1 MSLWNILL
9 EVNPFQRFDDWLN
22 SVFSFDERFQ
32 SVVDWFLAFP
42 TVIKIPVLLLFLF
55 VIYLGLF
62 SLVKKIIFGLPKKV
76 LFIIVFIAIAYFVLS
91 YFIMKQAYSI
101 MVISLL
107 KDIFKSII
115 IGVVSIYILNVLG
128 QFINFNIPINIIS
141 ILLIGFLR
149 LPGLIILLIILLL

>member
-1 MSLWNILL
+1 
-9 EVNPFQRFDDWLN
+9 
-22 SVFSFDERFQ
+22 
-32 SVVDWFLAFP
+32 
-42 TVIKIPVLLLFLF
+42 
-55 VIYLGLF
+55 
-62 SLVKKIIFGLPKKV
+62 
-76 LFIIVFIAIAYFVLS
+76 
-91 YFIMKQAYSI
+91 

-128 QFINFNIPINIIS
+128 QFINFNIPINIFS